1 MLDVRRLRL
10 LRELAAR
17 RTVTAVAEALSYTP
31 SAVSQQLAAL
41 ERDAGVPLIERVGRG
56 VQLTE
61 AGQRLV
67 GHADAIIARL
77 EAAEADLARGTGEV
91 SGTVRVASFQ
101 TAAHA
106 LVIPAI
112 GPLEARH
119 PDLQFEVVQA
129 DAESAL
135 PALRLGDID
144 MVLAE
149 EYDHAPR
156 PRDPAL
162 EQREL
167 CRDALVFAVPVD
179 HPAAQQEQIAF
190 ADLRDDE
197 WAGGEVGTAWN
208 DMIERACRSLGGYE
222 PDVRHNVDD
231 VRLILH
237 LVAGRGA
244 VGLVPALGLH
254 NEIEGYVWRP
264 PADGPLDRRIF
275 TAVRRGTADRP
286 ALQAVRDALA
296 EQARALGLE
305 TASGVQ

>member
-10 LRELAAR
+10 LRELAVR

-41 ERDAGVPLIERVGRG
+41 ERDAGVRLIERVGRG

-61 AGQRLV
+61 AGHRLV
-67 GHADAIIARL
+67 SHTDAIIAGL
-77 EAAEADLARGTGEV
+77 EAAEVDLARHAGDV
-91 SGTVRVASFQ
+91 SGRVRVASFQ
-101 TAAHA
+101 TAAHT

-119 PDLQFEVVQA
+119 PDLQFELVQA
-129 DAESAL
+129 EAESAL
-135 PALRLGDID
+135 PGLRLGDVD
-144 MVLAE
+144 MVVAE

-162 EQREL
+162 EHREL

-179 HPAAQQEQIAF
+179 HPAAQKEQIAF

-197 WAGGEVGTAWN
+197 WAGGEVDTAWN

-231 VRLILH
+231 VRLILS
-237 LVAGRGA
+237 LVSMRGA
-244 VGLVPALGLH
+244 VGLVPELGLH
-254 NEIEGYVWRP
+254 TEIEGYVWRP
-264 PADGPLDRRIF
+264 PAEGPLDRKIF
-275 TAVRRGTADRP
+275 TAVRRGTAERP
-286 ALQAVRDALA
+286 ALQAVREALA
-296 EQARALGLE
+296 ERARSLGLKTSE
-305 TASGVQ
+305 RA